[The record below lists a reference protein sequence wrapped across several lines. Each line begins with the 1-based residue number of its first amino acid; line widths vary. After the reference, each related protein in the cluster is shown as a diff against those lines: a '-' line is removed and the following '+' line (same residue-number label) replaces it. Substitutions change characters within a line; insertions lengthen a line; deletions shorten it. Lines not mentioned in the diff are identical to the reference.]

1 MPQPKKGS
9 SPSAAKPRASAAKT
23 TRASAAK
30 TPRVS
35 GAKTPRASGVKTPRA
50 TGAKTPR
57 ASGAK
62 GPRAAA
68 SASKPR
74 AAARKPRASA
84 PSSSAATAAGLATI
98 RDALARGIVLTR
110 ERISETLDD
119 AVTRGR
125 MTRADAEEL
134 TATLVGAGR
143 RQTQDLLA
151 DLEQLLGR
159 GGNRASEATDR
170 IVRRVDRARRAAGIG
185 PSFPILGYDDLKA
198 VQIAERLTELT
209 PAQLRKVRDYERRNG
224 NRKSVL
230 TAIERALR

>member
-9 SPSAAKPRASAAKT
+9 SRTAAKPRVPAAKKPRASAANAPRT
-23 TRASAAK
+23 SAAK
-30 TPRVS
+30 
-35 GAKTPRASGVKTPRA
+35 APRAAS
-50 TGAKTPR
+50 AKAPR

-62 GPRAAA
+62 APRAAA
-68 SASKPR
+68 SAP
-74 AAARKPRASA
+74 KPRASA
-84 PSSSAATAAGLATI
+84 SSSSAATAAGLATV

-134 TATLVGAGR
+134 TATLVGIGR

-151 DLEQLLGR
+151 DLEQLLGS
-159 GGNRASEATDR
+159 RASEATDR

-185 PSFPILGYDDLKA
+185 PSFPILGYDDLTA
-198 VQIAERLTELT
+198 VQIAERLTDLT

-224 NRKSVL
+224 NRRSVL